1 MLIVAAGIDANTA
14 AVGLTLCAA
23 TAVRSTNAG
32 AADTAG
38 TGVLTGAAMCGIGGE
53 VAAAVDG
60 TAILD
65 PYGAVRPLADSA
77 PALDRDEVALAHL
90 AARPAI
96 VHVRLEI
103 DAGTAAVG
111 QAVLT
116 GRSVTLRGGGTSLP
130 AAGDGH
136 GGQESER
143 LPARGTRGKDAGQN
157 VELMV
162 HGTSSAALM

>member
-1 MLIVAAGIDANTA
+1 MLIVTAGVDADAAAVSLTRRATIARSANASSANAAGTRLLTA
-14 AVGLTLCAA
+14 
-23 TAVRSTNAG
+23 
-32 AADTAG
+32 
-38 TGVLTGAAMCGIGGE
+38 AAMCGIRGE
-53 VAAAVDG
+53 VAAAVDR
-60 TAILD
+60 AAVLD
-65 PYGAVRPLADSA
+65 PYRAVCPLADSA

-96 VHVRLEI
+96 VHIRLEI
-103 DAGTAAVG
+103 DADTAAVG
-111 QAVLT
+111 QSVLT
-116 GRSVTLRGGGTSLP
+116 GRSVSLRGGGTSLP